1 MTLKE
6 QRFRILP
13 PADDEDVNSH
23 NDILSK
29 LDDDLQSKSTLKEA
43 KQSPKFSVF
52 YEKHVTSRTYYF
64 QVRKCDDEACVYHG
78 PLRGQETIDAFPDP
92 VPNEINGV
100 LHYSEGAYPTE
111 KFLPSV
117 LEDVEKAA
125 HGIPFSPSAQTAETV
140 GFTLVCQE
148 CEKSRLLHAKTKIK
162 REDLPGVKRIMKKV
176 SYMCEASLSE

>member
-92 VPNEINGV
+92 VPNEIDGV
-100 LHYSEGAYPTE
+100 LHCSEGTDPTE

-125 HGIPFSPSAQTAETV
+125 HGIPFSPSAQTAKNV
-140 GFTLVCQE
+140 WG
-148 CEKSRLLHAKTKIK
+148 LLWFA
-162 REDLPGVKRIMKKV
+162 RNARSQDFCMPRPR
-176 SYMCEASLSE
+176 